1 MSFMTEY
8 IILYEY
14 SQQGELLVKLKLS
27 YSLPR
32 AQHRVDIEICPSL
45 QLKIEFVGNMYM
57 YSSWYQS
64 LWDERYI
71 FSEHIFIQNIM
82 FRSWRNFAHNQIG
95 CDHCW
100 KYEKELGFLPIAW
113 KIARKLFLAL
123 SRNVIK
129 QICGFF
135 RDVNH

>member
-45 QLKIEFVGNMYM
+45 
-57 YSSWYQS
+57 
-64 LWDERYI
+64 
-71 FSEHIFIQNIM
+71 
-82 FRSWRNFAHNQIG
+82 
-95 CDHCW
+95 
-100 KYEKELGFLPIAW
+100 
-113 KIARKLFLAL
+113 
-123 SRNVIK
+123 
-129 QICGFF
+129 
-135 RDVNH
+135 